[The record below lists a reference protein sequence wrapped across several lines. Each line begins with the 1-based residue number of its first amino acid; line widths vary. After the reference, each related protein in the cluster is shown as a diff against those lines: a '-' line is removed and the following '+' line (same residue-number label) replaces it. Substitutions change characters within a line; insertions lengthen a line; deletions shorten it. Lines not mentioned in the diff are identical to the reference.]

1 MDEKEKAAA
10 ICDKIGLTDENER
23 FWFIRGYCRGAI
35 DARIEHINEAIDRQ
49 RMADH
54 VAMPVRLR
62 KGRPGGTGQP
72 RQGQDAQLRM
82 PET

>member
-35 DARIEHINEAIDRQ
+35 DARIEHINEAID
-49 RMADH
+49 
-54 VAMPVRLR
+54 AMSRVTKTIPH
-62 KGRPGGTGQP
+62 
-72 RQGQDAQLRM
+72 
-82 PET
+82 ETR